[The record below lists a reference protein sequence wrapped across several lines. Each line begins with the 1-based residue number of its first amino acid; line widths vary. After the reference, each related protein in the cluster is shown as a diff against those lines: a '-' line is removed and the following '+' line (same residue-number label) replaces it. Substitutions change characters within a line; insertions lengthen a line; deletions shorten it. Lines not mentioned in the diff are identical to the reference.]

1 MKKVLSWLFAPTVKP
16 IVDDTD
22 LYSVLANMQQ
32 RIEKLEEENIGTTN
46 ALYEL
51 ENRLEAKIDAIHPVV
66 YNINQNKP
74 LNDLL

>member
-1 MKKVLSWLFAPTVKP
+1 MRKVLKWIFAPTTKP

-22 LYSVLANMQQ
+22 LYSLLVDMQQ
-32 RIEKLEEENIGTTN
+32 RIKKLEEENVEIN
-46 ALYEL
+46 NCLYEI
-51 ENRLEAKIDAIHPVV
+51 ENRLEAKIDSIHPVV